1 MRVPWELNPQPFA
14 LLTQCSTT
22 EPQEHY
28 NHLFCCPD
36 TQICAYNTMIKNL
49 YLLLYSNSNLILSD
63 GDIGIMN
70 L

>member
-1 MRVPWELNPQPFA
+1 MCVSKNIF
-14 LLTQCSTT
+14 
-22 EPQEHY
+22 
-28 NHLFCCPD
+28 
-36 TQICAYNTMIKNL
+36 AYNTMIKNL